1 MSKRYT
7 EILPKMDASQAIE
20 VKDYTCPE
28 CGESAIDDIGSLK
41 PKEKPALVGWCDTDW
56 GLQMIVECPR
66 CFTKY
71 RFHGTAGL
79 GNQKDIDKFEYAL
92 RCYLLGEYF
101 SNSQEIMDKNKK

>member
-20 VKDYTCPE
+20 VKHYTCPE
-28 CGESAIDDIGSLK
+28 CGESAIDDVGSLK

-56 GLQMIVECPR
+56 GLQMIVECPK

-71 RFHGTAGL
+71 RFHGTADL
-79 GNQKDIDKFEYAL
+79 AT
-92 RCYLLGEYF
+92 
-101 SNSQEIMDKNKK
+101 KKILISSSTPCVAICSPSISAIPRKSWTKTKK

>member
-20 VKDYTCPE
+20 VKHYTCPE
-28 CGESAIDDIGSLK
+28 CGESAIDDVGSLK

-56 GLQMIVECPR
+56 GLQMIVECPK

-79 GNQKDIDKFEYAL
+79 GDQKDIDKFEYAL
-92 RCYLLGEYF
+92 RCYLLAEYF
-101 SNSQEIMDKNKK
+101 SNSQESMDKNKK